1 MSDYNSIFVKLRP
14 NLKNYT
20 NQQPEKEV
28 KNNTLMQEFV
38 SIYESD
44 I

>member
-1 MSDYNSIFVKLRP
+1 MSDYNSIFVKLRT

-20 NQQPEKEV
+20 NQQLQKED
-28 KNNTLMQEFV
+28 KNNTLMQKFV